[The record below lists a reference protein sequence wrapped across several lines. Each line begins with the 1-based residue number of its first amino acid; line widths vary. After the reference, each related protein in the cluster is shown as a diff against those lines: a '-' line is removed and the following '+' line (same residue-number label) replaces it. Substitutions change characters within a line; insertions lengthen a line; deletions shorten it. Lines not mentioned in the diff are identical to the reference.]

1 LALVRE
7 LRLSMNQGCWSEEW
21 FGTKF
26 EDHPDSARVRFR
38 DQPFEIADVAEDGI
52 DINVIG
58 DVLAQVGHW

>member
-1 LALVRE
+1 MVRNE
-7 LRLSMNQGCWSEEW
+7 I
-21 FGTKF
+21 